1 MAAPSRTLPKTPT
14 PPTQGPEAALLA
26 QEPCATHE
34 VAYRHTQ
41 GVEAFVQQLLE
52 ATPMEVVETERA
64 GVTVAFLKDL
74 SKRLGLPVVQLYR
87 IIGLP
92 KATAERKAAA
102 GESVA
107 GSPGLAALGL
117 ARLLGIALDIVE
129 RSTSEEAAGFDA
141 GHWLGRW
148 IERPQRAL
156 GGLRP
161 ADFVDTPTGMHI
173 VARLLGAIE
182 SGAYQ

>member
-1 MAAPSRTLPKTPT
+1 MASAPRPK
-14 PPTQGPEAALLA
+14 GPETPLLV
-26 QEPCATHE
+26 QEPRAACQ

-41 GVEAFVQQLLE
+41 GVEAFVHQLLE
-52 ATPMEVVETERA
+52 ATPMELVETERA
-64 GVTVAFLKDL
+64 GVNVAFLKDL
-74 SKRLGLPVVQLYR
+74 SKRLGVPVVQLYR
-87 IIGLP
+87 FIGLP

-102 GESVA
+102 GESIA

-117 ARLLGIALDIVE
+117 ARLLGIAQDIVE
-129 RSTSEEAAGFDA
+129 RSTAEEAAGFDA

-161 ADFVDTPTGMHI
+161 ADFVDTPTGVHI

>member
-1 MAAPSRTLPKTPT
+1 MAKAPGTKGSATP
-14 PPTQGPEAALLA
+14 LLA
-26 QEPCATHE
+26 QEPRVAYR

-41 GVEAFVQQLLE
+41 GVEAFVHQLRGATSMELVE
-52 ATPMEVVETERA
+52 AERA
-64 GVTVAFLKDL
+64 GVTVTFLKDL
-74 SKRLGLPVVQLYR
+74 SKRLGVPVVQLYR

-102 GESVA
+102 GESIA

-117 ARLLGIALDIVE
+117 ARLLGIAQDIVE
-129 RSTSEEAAGFDA
+129 RSTAEEAAGFDA

-161 ADFVDTPTGMHI
+161 ADFVDTPTGVHI
-173 VARLLGAIE
+173 VARLLGAIQ